1 MIISRQNI
9 ESHTIPHRILILC
22 KIVFFMQKYG
32 IAKVDETVYAGK
44 ISRNR
49 EGIFIKGYA
58 ADICTPVRD
67 FLSEGEISAE
77 HASSLVDICLRNCRE
92 DSSGINKKNIVA
104 SLTRS
109 QYESLLR
116 YFKTPGDRD
125 YHLS

>member
-1 MIISRQNI
+1 MQN
-9 ESHTIPHRILILC
+9 
-22 KIVFFMQKYG
+22 YG
-32 IAKVDETVYAGK
+32 IAKIGETVYAGK

-49 EGIFIKGYA
+49 KDLFIKGYA

-67 FLSEGEISAE
+67 FLSEEGVSAE

-92 DSSGINKKNIVA
+92 DSSGINEKNIVA
-104 SLTRS
+104 SLTIR

-116 YFKTPGDRD
+116 YLKTPRDRY